1 VINQPPPWLN
11 PRVEKGSSRERI
23 QHLGGPEPEF
33 EVPPC
38 APKEFELGPDRR
50 VLPRRARAGLSVS
63 RALARSHRA
72 PRRAS
77 LSRRAS
83 RAARPNAAVRSHVL
97 ITGAAGFIG
106 HHLALSLAEGRK
118 VGSVVG
124 LDNYSP
130 YYSVALKRARAA
142 RLGAS
147 RAGGVRVVEGDV
159 CNRSLVDGLLREH
172 RVTHVVH
179 LAAQAGVRYSL
190 RAPLSYVRA
199 NVECFVSLLEALR
212 AYKDEL
218 ASAAAAAGAAGA
230 GGGARAYVA
239 PQLVY
244 ASSSSVYGLNR
255 KIPFSEADPV
265 EVPANLYG
273 ATKRADE
280 LIAFSYHH
288 LHRVH
293 SVGLRLFT
301 VYGPWGRPDMAAY
314 IFSRAVELG
323 QPLTV

>member
-1 VINQPPPWLN
+1 MKRRP
-11 PRVEKGSSRERI
+11 SSSY
-23 QHLGGPEPEF
+23 
-33 EVPPC
+33 
-38 APKEFELGPDRR
+38 RR
-50 VLPRRARAGLSVS
+50 
-63 RALARSHRA
+63 
-72 PRRAS
+72 
-77 LSRRAS
+77 
-83 RAARPNAAVRSHVL
+83 
-97 ITGAAGFIG
+97 
-106 HHLALSLAEGRK
+106 
-118 VGSVVG
+118 
-124 LDNYSP
+124 
-130 YYSVALKRARAA
+130 
-142 RLGAS
+142 
-147 RAGGVRVVEGDV
+147 
-159 CNRSLVDGLLREH
+159 
-172 RVTHVVH
+172 
-179 LAAQAGVRYSL
+179 
-190 RAPLSYVRA
+190 
-199 NVECFVSLLEALR
+199 
-212 AYKDEL
+212 
-218 ASAAAAAGAAGA
+218 
-230 GGGARAYVA
+230 YVA